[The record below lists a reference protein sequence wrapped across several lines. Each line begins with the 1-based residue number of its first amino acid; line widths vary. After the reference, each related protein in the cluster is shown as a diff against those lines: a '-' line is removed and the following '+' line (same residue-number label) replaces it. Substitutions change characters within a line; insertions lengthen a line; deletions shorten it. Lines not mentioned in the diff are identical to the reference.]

1 MRTLK
6 INRHVK
12 KNKSQQKSKGR
23 KGRKG
28 RKNHDRTR
36 KYKKLH
42 KGGMNRLSEWVGVGQ
57 GIGGTGY
64 QHMGDAFR
72 NIIKKTLLIN

>member
-1 MRTLK
+1 MRTLR
-6 INRHVK
+6 INRRVK
-12 KNKSQQKSKGR
+12 KNQSQQKR

-28 RKNHDRTR
+28 RKNHARTR
-36 KYKKLH
+36 KHKKIH
-42 KGGMNRLSEWVGVGQ
+42 KGGMNNLSEWVGVGQ

-64 QHMGDAFR
+64 QHMGDIFR